1 MAGTQR
7 VYKVLNIDR
16 GYTSDIIAQA
26 LNGKWGV
33 HQEQNG
39 LRFYFIRNRL
49 SWEYEFTADSTSIT
63 LDIPYASFDSYI
75 VDVYNTT
82 NMTQTFKLI
91 SANQT
96 SINIAVTDGCN
107 YKLISKHFDLK

>member
-33 HQEQNG
+33 HQEPNG
-39 LRFYFIRNRL
+39 LRFYFTRNRL

-63 LDIPYASFDSYI
+63 LDIPYQSLNSYV
-75 VDVYNTT
+75 VDVYNVTDIA
-82 NMTQTFKLI
+82 QTFKVVDQSQTTVTI
-91 SANQT
+91 ST
-96 SINIAVTDGCN
+96 VVGKE